1 MNAGKNMAVEAT
13 RRHLLQSSAN
23 LLVSNDALGLALR
36 HFFPEL
42 KLAFVMNW
50 IPEQGEDIYWV
61 LISST
66 EVAEVEIPRG
76 IGAES
81 NSPSLKIVALDA
93 YQKKRHSRDV
103 RHRLEVGVELVKS
116 S

>member
-1 MNAGKNMAVEAT
+1 MSAGRQMAVEAT
-13 RRHLLQSSAN
+13 RQHLLQSSAS

-36 HFFPEL
+36 RFFPEL
-42 KLAFVMNW
+42 KRAFVMNW

-61 LISST
+61 LVSST
-66 EVAEVEIPRG
+66 EVAEIEIPRV

-81 NSPSLKIVALDA
+81 NLPSLKIVALDA

-103 RHRLEVGVELVKS
+103 RQRLEVGVELIKS